1 MLGSRAVTAPDLRAE
16 RGARLAMAVAAL
28 RARPAE
34 SAVLCDV
41 DGTLAPIV
49 ARPEDAALLPGAR
62 EALTAVRDR
71 YGLLGFISG
80 RGLADLER
88 IVGLEGCAYA
98 GNHGMELHAPGEA
111 PRLAAEVA
119 PHLPAVRAFAARF
132 GPERLAPW
140 GVSLEDKGAT
150 LSFHY
155 RRAPDPEAA
164 RAALEREV
172 APDARAAGLTT
183 HGGRMVLEVRPAAPV
198 DKGTAARALLA
209 GRGVRAALYVG
220 DDRTDADAWRALR
233 ELAAEGLLEH
243 AAAVVVGSA
252 ELDPAVGA
260 QADAAVEGPE
270 GALAMLRDL
279 AG

>member
-1 MLGSRAVTAPDLRAE
+1 MLGSPAVTAPDRVAE
-16 RGARLAMAVAAL
+16 AVAAL

-62 EALTAVRDR
+62 DALRAVRDR

-88 IVGLEGCAYA
+88 IVGLDGCAYA
-98 GNHGMELHAPGEA
+98 GNHGMELHPPGET
-111 PRLAAEVA
+111 PRIAAEVE

-132 GPERLAPW
+132 GADELAGW
-140 GVSLEDKGAT
+140 GITLEDKGAT

-155 RRAPDPEAA
+155 RRAPDVAAA
-164 RAALEREV
+164 RAACEGVL
-172 APDARAAGLTT
+172 APAARAAGLST
-183 HGGRMVLEVRPAAPV
+183 HGGRMVLEVRPLAPV

-209 GRGVRAALYVG
+209 GAGARAALYVG
-220 DDRTDADAWRALR
+220 VGPVVADAWRALR
-233 ELAAEGLLEH
+233 ELRAEGVLEH
-243 AAAVVVGSA
+243 AAAVVVTSP
-252 ELDPAVGA
+252 ELDPAVRA
-260 QADAAVEGPE
+260 QADLAVEGPG
-270 GALAMLRDL
+270 GALALLRALL

>member
-1 MLGSRAVTAPDLRAE
+1 VLASPAVTAPN
-16 RGARLAMAVAAL
+16 RLAEAVAAL

-62 EALTAVRDR
+62 ETLEALRGR
-71 YGLLGFISG
+71 YRLVGFISG

-88 IVGLEGCAYA
+88 IVGLPGCAYA

-111 PRLAAEVA
+111 PRLAAEVE
-119 PHLPAVRAFAARF
+119 PHLPAVRAFAERF

-150 LSFHY
+150 LSLHY

-172 APDARAAGLTT
+172 VPAARAAGLST
-183 HGGRMVLEVRPAAPV
+183 HGGRMVLEVRPKAPV
-198 DKGTAARALLA
+198 DKGTAARALLEGTGA
-209 GRGVRAALYVG
+209 RAALYVG

-233 ELAAEGLLEH
+233 ELAREGRLDR
-243 AAAVVVGSA
+243 AAAVVVSSP
-252 ELDPAVGA
+252 ELDPRVGA
-260 QADAAVEGPE
+260 QADAAVAGPE
-270 GALAMLRDL
+270 GALAMLRAL

>member
-1 MLGSRAVTAPDLRAE
+1 MLGSRAVTAPD
-16 RGARLAMAVAAL
+16 RLAQAVAAL

-34 SAVLCDV
+34 GAVLCDV

-62 EALTAVRDR
+62 EALIAVRDR

-111 PRLAAEVA
+111 PRLAPEVG
-119 PHLPAVRAFAARF
+119 PHLPAVRAFATRF

-140 GVSLEDKGAT
+140 GVTLEDKGAT
-150 LSFHY
+150 LSLHY

-164 RAALEREV
+164 LAALEREV
-172 APDARAAGLTT
+172 VPAAHGAGLST
-183 HGGRMVLEVRPAAPV
+183 HGGRMVLEVRPAAAV

-233 ELAAEGLLEH
+233 ELAAEGLLDH
-243 AAAVVVGSA
+243 AAAVVVASP

-260 QADAAVEGPE
+260 QADAAVAGPE
-270 GALAMLRDL
+270 GALAMLREL

>member
-1 MLGSRAVTAPDLRAE
+1 VTAPDPL
-16 RGARLAMAVAAL
+16 ARVAAAL

-62 EALTAVRDR
+62 EALAGLRDR
-71 YGLLGFISG
+71 YRLVGFISG

-88 IVGLEGCAYA
+88 IVGLPGCAYA
-98 GNHGMELHAPGEA
+98 GNHGMELRPPGEEPQVA
-111 PRLAAEVA
+111 REVA
-119 PHLPAVRAFAARF
+119 PHLPAVRDFAARF
-132 GPERLAPW
+132 PTPGQAAL
-140 GVSLEDKGAT
+140 GITLEDKGVT

-155 RRAPDPEAA
+155 RRAPDVAAA
-164 RAALEREV
+164 RAACDAEI
-172 APDARAAGLTT
+172 APAARAAGLST

-209 GRGVRAALYVG
+209 GAGVRGALYVG

-233 ELAAEGLLEH
+233 ELAAEGVLEH
-243 AAAVVVGSA
+243 AAAVVVTSP
-252 ELDPAVGA
+252 ELDPAVRA
-260 QADAAVEGPE
+260 QADLEVEGPE
-270 GALAMLRDL
+270 GALALIRALTAD
-279 AG
+279 